1 MFKCEKEKERKT
13 FYCFKCESGQMKDSL
28 IEVALINDL
37 IETVNKTR
45 WAAIWK
51 FFYSITEFFFVRP
64 TSLINVYCYS
74 LLLTFER
81 KKRFYDEETHSISL
95 NQSRIKRKINYNLLI
110 LTDSFLKALDKK
122 LTFFIRKTSIIY
134 EHVSTNLSIYVA
146 SL

>member
-13 FYCFKCESGQMKDSL
+13 FYCFKCESGQTL
-28 IEVALINDL
+28 IVVAPINDL
-37 IETVNKTR
+37 IETVNKTW
-45 WAAIWK
+45 WAVIWK
-51 FFYSITEFFFVRP
+51 FFYSITKFFFVRP

-122 LTFFIRKTSIIY
+122 LTFFIRKTSILY